1 MNKRCILT
9 ISTKSNVLRTRVFH
23 IYRNGINC
31 KSKVSFFLKSSVR
44 RLKAKKK
51 IEFKRKR
58 KIFSV
63 LVRSRQWI
71 LRLDGSQ
78 RRFSDNSILILKKN
92 SNSWSNYLRGP
103 TLLELKRKKYLTIF
117 KNIY

>member
-31 KSKVSFFLKSSVR
+31 KSKISFFLKSSVR
-44 RLKAKKK
+44 KLKAKKK
-51 IEFKRKR
+51 IDFKKKR
-58 KIFSV
+58 KIFSI
-63 LVRSRQWI
+63 LVRSKQWA

-78 RRFSDNSILILKKN
+78 RKFSDNSILILKKK
-92 SNSWSNYLRGP
+92 SNLWSNYLRGP
-103 TLLELKRKKYLTIF
+103 TILELKRKKYLSIF
-117 KNIY
+117 KNIF